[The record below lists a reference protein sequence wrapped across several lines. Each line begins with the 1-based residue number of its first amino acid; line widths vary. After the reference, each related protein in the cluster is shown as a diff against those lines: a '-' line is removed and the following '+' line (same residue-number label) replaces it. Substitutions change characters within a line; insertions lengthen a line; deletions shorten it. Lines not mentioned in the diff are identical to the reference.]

1 MSDEQGRI
9 TRWYAAGTDI
19 EELKLAEQRLQEE
32 NVSLREEIDK
42 ASMFEEIVGTSA
54 PLKKVLSPSVIT
66 SNPATC
72 DHPKTGQRTEPR
84 NIDSCTAPT
93 RVPARAFC
101 CPARNVLLPAR
112 KIP

>member
-1 MSDEQGRI
+1 M
-9 TRWYAAGTDI
+9 
-19 EELKLAEQRLQEE
+19 LRLF
-32 NVSLREEIDK
+32 
-42 ASMFEEIVGTSA
+42 SMFPAGVPGIALLLLRIGVSA
-54 PLKKVLSPSVIT
+54 TIFATGWNSQVPVAVLLVLVLLCLFLSSVIT